1 SHSGVSDHEYLRRA
15 GFTLNAPSNNP
26 LIKDRDN
33 AVLGRLQNAKGERR
47 LFFDPSA
54 RQTIESFASLLH
66 KGRSRSPWSH
76 LCDCVGYVI
85 HRLAPVKVP
94 LLRPDPVSV
103 PRRRVGKSRIYP
115 I

>member
-1 SHSGVSDHEYLRRA
+1 IGEIVTPGTTEEHAANLARRVEDLGIKKDPKKGFDPALVEVIPDASGKSGSHSGVSDHEYLRRA

-54 RQTIESFASLLH
+54 RQT
-66 KGRSRSPWSH
+66 
-76 LCDCVGYVI
+76 
-85 HRLAPVKVP
+85 
-94 LLRPDPVSV
+94 
-103 PRRRVGKSRIYP
+103 
-115 I
+115 